1 MRLVGVA
8 WQSCQLG
15 CSCGEDVR
23 SSAASSTLRFPGRAK
38 GFKGFPSN
46 GFLTLLPPS
55 PSPPLLLH
63 PPPEWK
69 STKTQYWAQ
78 RPSKAVQAAAAFV
91 IAGNTISSRLL
102 FLEYY

>member
-55 PSPPLLLH
+55 PPLLLH

-78 RPSKAVQAAAAFV
+78 RPTKAVQFRQQQFLLDHV
-91 IAGNTISSRLL
+91 LLLTFILNTTS
-102 FLEYY
+102 